1 MKHIMN
7 SVFYLKRYFL
17 SRSILMS
24 SEIIINFDAAV
35 LFFFVGLLVFLEV
48 P

>member
-1 MKHIMN
+1 MN
-7 SVFYLKRYFL
+7 SVFYLKRYFF

-24 SEIIINFDAAV
+24 SEIIISFEAAV
-35 LFFFVGLLVFLEV
+35 LFFFVGLPEFFEV